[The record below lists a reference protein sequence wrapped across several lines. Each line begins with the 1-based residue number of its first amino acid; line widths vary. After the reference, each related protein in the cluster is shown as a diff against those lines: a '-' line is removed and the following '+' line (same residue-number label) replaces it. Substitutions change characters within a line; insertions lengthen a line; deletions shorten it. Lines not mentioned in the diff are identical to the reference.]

1 MTMMMKMW
9 ERQQTMIICEREEDR
24 EEKGKTGLA

>member
-24 EEKGKTGLA
+24 EEKGKLG